1 MTLLRPSTVH
11 RGRWLGVLALA
22 IITWSPG
29 CGPPAMDVDPP
40 DGDPVSFSGR
50 IQPIFTTACAGCHSE
65 GGLADL
71 SGIVLRLTADVS
83 FSLSVGQQSVQ
94 RPDLTLV
101 VPGDPASSLLFL
113 KISSDTPPVGERM
126 PRSAP
131 PLSPLEID
139 LIRDWIDQ
147 GALNN

>member
-1 MTLLRPSTVH
+1 M
-11 RGRWLGVLALA
+11 
-22 IITWSPG
+22 
-29 CGPPAMDVDPP
+29 
-40 DGDPVSFSGR
+40 SFSGR
-50 IQPIFTTACAGCHSE
+50 IQPIFTTACPGRHSE

-71 SGIVLRLTADVS
+71 SGIALRLTADVS
-83 FSLSVGQQSVQ
+83 YSLLISQRSVQ

-101 VPGDPASSLLFL
+101 APGDPASSLLFL
-113 KISSDTPPVGERM
+113 KISSGTPPVGARM

-131 PLSPLEID
+131 PLSQPKID

>member
-1 MTLLRPSTVH
+1 MN
-11 RGRWLGVLALA
+11 GD
-22 IITWSPG
+22 PG
-29 CGPPAMDVDPP
+29 

-71 SGIVLRLTADVS
+71 SGIALRLTADVS
-83 FSLSVGQQSVQ
+83 YSLLVSQQSVQ

-101 VPGDPASSLLFL
+101 VPGDPDSSLLFL
-113 KISSDTPPVGERM
+113 KISSDTPPVGARM

-131 PLSPLEID
+131 PLSQLEID
-139 LIRDWIDQ
+139 LIRDWIDE